1 MYIFFISI
9 LFLNSN
15 SSSDLSFQ
23 NIKGWNNSDNFI
35 KNVYDSFWTISN
47 NSKYFVK
54 ATNEDLGEAYFYKE
68 NTPDNFANTF
78 EVILHNKE
86 SMLSIR
92 KEIKNECIFLRT
104 YKYKGVIHSF
114 YSCENKEFFGL
125 IGIGIIKGED
135 GYERY
140 SIINLDSFIN

>member
-23 NIKGWNNSDNFI
+23 HIKGWNNSDNFI

-54 ATNEDLGEAYFYKE
+54 ATNDDLGEAYFYKE

-104 YKYKGVIHSF
+104 YNYKGVIHSF
-114 YSCENKEFFGL
+114 YSCENKDFFGL
-125 IGIGIIKGED
+125 IGIGIIKGEN

>member
-68 NTPDNFANTF
+68 NTPNNFANTF

-104 YKYKGVIHSF
+104 YNYKGVIHSF
-114 YSCENKEFFGL
+114 YSCENKDFFGL
-125 IGIGIIKGED
+125 IGIGIIKGEN

>member
-54 ATNEDLGEAYFYKE
+54 ATNDDLGEAYFYKE

-104 YKYKGVIHSF
+104 YNYKGVIHSF
-114 YSCENKEFFGL
+114 YNCENKDFFGL
-125 IGIGIIKGED
+125 IGIGIIKGEND
-135 GYERY
+135 YERY

>member
-1 MYIFFISI
+1 LYIFFISI

-54 ATNEDLGEAYFYKE
+54 ATNDDLGEAYFYKE

-104 YKYKGVIHSF
+104 YNYKGVIHSF
-114 YSCENKEFFGL
+114 YSCENKDFFGL
-125 IGIGIIKGED
+125 IGIGIIKGEN

>member
-1 MYIFFISI
+1 
-9 LFLNSN
+9 
-15 SSSDLSFQ
+15 
-23 NIKGWNNSDNFI
+23 
-35 KNVYDSFWTISN
+35 VYDSFWTISN

-54 ATNEDLGEAYFYKE
+54 ATNDDLGEAYFYKE

-104 YKYKGVIHSF
+104 YNYKGVIHSF
-114 YSCENKEFFGL
+114 YSCENKDFFGL
-125 IGIGIIKGED
+125 IGIGIIKGEN

>member
-104 YKYKGVIHSF
+104 YNYKGVIHSF

>member
-104 YKYKGVIHSF
+104 YNYKGVIHSF
-114 YSCENKEFFGL
+114 YSCENKDFFGL
-125 IGIGIIKGED
+125 IGIGIIKGEN

>member
-23 NIKGWNNSDNFI
+23 HIKGWNNSDNFI

-54 ATNEDLGEAYFYKE
+54 ATNDDLGEAYFYKE
-68 NTPDNFANTF
+68 NTPNNFANTF

-104 YKYKGVIHSF
+104 YNYKGVIHSF
-114 YSCENKEFFGL
+114 YSCENKDFFGL
-125 IGIGIIKGED
+125 IGIGIIKGEN

>member
-54 ATNEDLGEAYFYKE
+54 ATNDDLGEAYFYKE
-68 NTPDNFANTF
+68 NTPNNFANTF

-104 YKYKGVIHSF
+104 YNYKGVIHSF
-114 YSCENKEFFGL
+114 YSCENKDFFGL
-125 IGIGIIKGED
+125 IGIGIIKGEN

>member
-23 NIKGWNNSDNFI
+23 HIKGWNNSDNFI

-54 ATNEDLGEAYFYKE
+54 AINDELGEAYFYKE

-92 KEIKNECIFLRT
+92 KEIKNECIF
-104 YKYKGVIHSF
+104 
-114 YSCENKEFFGL
+114 
-125 IGIGIIKGED
+125 
-135 GYERY
+135 
-140 SIINLDSFIN
+140 